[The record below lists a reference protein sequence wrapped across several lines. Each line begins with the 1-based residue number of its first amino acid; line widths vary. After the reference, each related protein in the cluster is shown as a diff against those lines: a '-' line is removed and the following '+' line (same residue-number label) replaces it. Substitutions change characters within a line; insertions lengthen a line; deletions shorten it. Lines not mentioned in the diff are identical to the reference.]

1 MTEQDSAQ
9 TEVMSPEQKLE
20 LLARQKEVNLAE
32 WNNQDNWGG
41 PKTLAV
47 YFSKKD
53 SRIWVPQQ
61 RPAIGCTLNLAHTG
75 GVVWLVGIC
84 VGIIFLMVLMT
95 ILVGDLLFNSGRL
108 DVDM

>member
-41 PKTLAV
+41 PKSMAV

-53 SRIWVPQQ
+53 CRIWVPQHK
-61 RPAIGCTLNLAHTG
+61 PGMGYTVNLAHTG
-75 GVVWLVGIC
+75 GVMWLVGIC
-84 VGIIFLMVLMT
+84 MGMILMMVALSIF
-95 ILVGDLLFNSGRL
+95 VGDMLTRYVN
-108 DVDM
+108 MEM